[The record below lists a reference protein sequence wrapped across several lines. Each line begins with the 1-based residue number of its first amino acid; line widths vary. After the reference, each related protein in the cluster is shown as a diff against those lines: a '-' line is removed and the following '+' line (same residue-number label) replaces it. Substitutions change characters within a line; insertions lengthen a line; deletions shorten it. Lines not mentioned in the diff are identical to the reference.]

1 MDRKKIIIKKK
12 YNEMSVN
19 NTTIIKKQKQ
29 DVNDDT
35 YNGLVLFI
43 KESIKKNISLPD
55 ILKNETYKDKEVK
68 RQLVEIYNKL
78 ILDTIDNTE
87 DSEEADNSISIEDLW
102 NTLRSYQKEY
112 INEAVS
118 KMLDTIKNHKK
129 CIVKSPTGSG
139 KTVMLFWIIAK
150 LYIALGSLDK
160 FNILLLTPRL
170 KLCSQSIKDN
180 KD

>member
-12 YNEMSVN
+12 YNEVTVN

-78 ILDTIDNTE
+78 IMDTIDNTE
-87 DSEEADNSISIEDLW
+87 ASEADNSISIEDLW

-112 INEAVS
+112 INV
-118 KMLDTIKNHKK
+118 
-129 CIVKSPTGSG
+129 
-139 KTVMLFWIIAK
+139 LFQFVYLLI
-150 LYIALGSLDK
+150 SLME
-160 FNILLLTPRL
+160 
-170 KLCSQSIKDN
+170 
-180 KD
+180 